1 MTKAEAIEKAEK
13 EGTLD
18 LLIRAGLVDPRCL
31 FYKEIYEHVTLK
43 IRAGCPPMKVYTEY
57 SISTRYSD
65 DHIRAI
71 CRNMAQEIGT

>member
-43 IRAGCPPMKVYTEY
+43 IKAGHPAMETYSEY
-57 SISTRYSD
+57 AINTRCSEVQ
-65 DHIRAI
+65 IRKI